1 MPVVVHGDLL
11 ICVLSNFHR
20 SPSRGLFWYTHVCQ
34 NNALEKTR
42 GYKKGDSIT
51 VTLSLFPAPPR
62 VCSRRAASLLNTLSG
77 ATTRAGDAPHRRPR
91 DDQAAAECVWADD
104 GLLLTQICGLPLAT
118 SYDAVGVDRG
128 IPRPPLQ
135 S

>member
-1 MPVVVHGDLL
+1 M
-11 ICVLSNFHR
+11 
-20 SPSRGLFWYTHVCQ
+20 CQ

-118 SYDAVGVDRG
+118 SYSARLVPVASWGAVLCHGTDTRFKAHLPSNVRVLNDRPG
-128 IPRPPLQ
+128 L
-135 S
+135 